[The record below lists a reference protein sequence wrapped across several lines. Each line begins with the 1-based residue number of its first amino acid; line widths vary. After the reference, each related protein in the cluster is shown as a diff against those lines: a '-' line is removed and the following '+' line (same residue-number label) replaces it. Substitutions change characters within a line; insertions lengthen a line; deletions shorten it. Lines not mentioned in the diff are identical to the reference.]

1 MNFLERFKFKIS
13 KIGKDGSILKN
24 QFGSMPVVKILH
36 EVRKSSA
43 DDAKNRV
50 ILKSRYYNVQK
61 HEVNKS
67 LNLSREVP
75 KSILRQE
82 RGKLLPPIQKHRQLN
97 QSHSH
102 CRNIKTRRNLKLYE
116 NSLKLK
122 DNPSEGIYKRA
133 MKEITNIK
141 ALKENV
147 KMYPKNLHVI
157 LRENKENI

>member
-24 QFGSMPVVKILH
+24 QFGSIPIVKILH
-36 EVRKSSA
+36 EIRKSSA
-43 DDAKNRV
+43 DAAKDR
-50 ILKSRYYNVQK
+50 IALKSQYYNVQK

-75 KSILRQE
+75 KSMLRQV
-82 RGKLLPPIQKHRQLN
+82 RGKFLPPINNHRQLN

-122 DNPSEGIYKRA
+122 DNPSEGIYKRV
-133 MKEITNIK
+133 MKEITNTK
-141 ALKENV
+141 VLKENV

-157 LRENKENI
+157 FRENKENL